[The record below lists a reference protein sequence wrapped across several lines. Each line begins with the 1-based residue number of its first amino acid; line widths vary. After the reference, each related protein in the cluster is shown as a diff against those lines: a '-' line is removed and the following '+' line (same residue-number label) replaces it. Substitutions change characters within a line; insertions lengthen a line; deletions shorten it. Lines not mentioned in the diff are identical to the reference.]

1 MQPEEISEHE
11 LNDVSEESDCDE
23 KDEAVP
29 DEKNDTS
36 RRLHI
41 RGTLRDISRHWKF
54 KGYIMYWKLV
64 DPNSEKSMTICKGI
78 EKMLASYYKL

>member
-1 MQPEEISEHE
+1 MQPEELSEHE
-11 LNDVSEESDCDE
+11 LNDVSEESGCDE

-41 RGTLRDISRHWKF
+41 RGTLRDISRH
-54 KGYIMYWKLV
+54 
-64 DPNSEKSMTICKGI
+64 
-78 EKMLASYYKL
+78 